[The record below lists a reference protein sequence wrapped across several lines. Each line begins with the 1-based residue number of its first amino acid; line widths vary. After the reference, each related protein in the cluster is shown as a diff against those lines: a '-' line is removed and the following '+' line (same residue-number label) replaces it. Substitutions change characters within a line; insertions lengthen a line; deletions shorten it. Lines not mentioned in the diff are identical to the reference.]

1 MMQKKSHMQHHLIVK
16 IFKWLKITLL
26 SCCVMLPSITSA
38 SNTAAQPQPKPSYY
52 RYYDAQGRVTISRN
66 VSPEHIRHGYEV
78 LDRNMFLIKKVPA
91 YNLQKDLSQ
100 STARASQLRETQ
112 QDQQIKRSYRNVKY
126 ATEKKEDALKLIQK
140 QISDH
145 YLRMKQ
151 LQSDRAEF
159 LTKKSDLIFNKQPIP
174 TSLQKN
180 LDSNEANIKQTRQ
193 NIEMLKTQ
201 LAHQE
206 TFYNDIINRLQKME

>member
-26 SCCVMLPSITSA
+26 SCCVVLSSAVIA
-38 SNTAAQPQPKPSYY
+38 SNTTTQQPKPSYY
-52 RYYDAQGRVTISRN
+52 RFYDAQGRVTISRN
-66 VSPEHIRHGYEV
+66 VSPDHIRHGYEV
-78 LDRNMFLIKKVPA
+78 LDRNMYLIKKVPA
-91 YNLQKDLSQ
+91 YNVQKDLSQ
-100 STARASQLRETQ
+100 SNVRASQLREAQ

-126 ATEKKEDALKLIQK
+126 ATEKKEEALKLIQK
-140 QISDH
+140 QVSDN

-159 LTKKSDLIFNKQPIP
+159 LTKKADLIFNKQPIP
-174 TSLQKN
+174 TSLQNN
-180 LDSNEANIKQTRQ
+180 LDNNEANIKQTRQ

-201 LAHQE
+201 LAHQDA
-206 TFYNDIINRLQKME
+206 FYNDIINRLQKME